1 MRGRELI
8 LTTGAVFSLS
18 LAASAGGIIE
28 WNPEKTS
35 GVWSDGANWIG
46 NVAPTAEDAAKF
58 TVGAE
63 GEIVVSVEE
72 DATLANLWMY
82 GGGKVKLQ
90 KGGDGEGMPLINLTG
105 NSKSSAP
112 TVGAG
117 RQSVLVS
124 GGTTLTVDGI
134 QLANTSTG
142 DYHDLQMNGG
152 STLVV
157 TNGADVTI
165 PIRVPADG
173 AAAVANDTF
182 TIIVTGEGSVLRRG
196 ASGITQIRGTNGK
209 VICRDGGK
217 VIDQMFWYTSPEEL
231 VYSFADNASFSF
243 NGTLKPEGRKNK
255 LILDN
260 RSTGSSSNSLETQDS
275 LSDFEFLIDNGSSF
289 TTTSFR
295 WGYKFAHD
303 NTVIVG
309 KDSTLRI
316 TGYVTFG
323 ANKGSETNHAKN
335 NSVIVRKDGLLKC
348 GTAPQ
353 EFDLGLHSE
362 NDLLYLDG
370 GKLTSG
376 RTTRIGSSDFI
387 GSAFKLRGETAEA
400 TFTGALSFGTGV
412 TLATELPLP
421 ADRPLMTSSQEVT
434 INPGVKFEVTL
445 PDGFQKGTYTILTAQ
460 SIAGTIAKE
469 DIVVKG
475 KGTCSLVQDG
485 SSICMTVKP
494 TTGGLIVIFK

>member
-8 LTTGAVFSLS
+8 LTTGVVFSLS
-18 LAASAGGIIE
+18 LVVSAGGIIE
-28 WNPEKTS
+28 WNSEKTS
-35 GVWSDGANWIG
+35 GIWSDGANWIG

-72 DATLANLWMY
+72 DATLADLWIY

-90 KGGDGEGMPLINLTG
+90 KGGDGEEAPLISLTG
-105 NSKSSAP
+105 NSTSVAP
-112 TVGAG
+112 NVGSG

-134 QLANTSTG
+134 KLANTSTG
-142 DYHDLQMNGG
+142 TYHDLQMNGG

-165 PIRVPADG
+165 PVRVPATG
-173 AAAVANDTF
+173 FGAVANDTF
-182 TIIVTGEGSVLRRG
+182 TIIVTGEGSVLRKG
-196 ASGITQIRGTNGK
+196 TGSTQIHGTNGK

-217 VIDQMFWYTSPEEL
+217 VIDQMSWNSSPESL
-231 VYSFADNASFSF
+231 VYSFTNNASFML
-243 NGTLKPEGRKNK
+243 NATLTPGGVNNK
-255 LILDN
+255 LILDDN
-260 RSTGSSSNSLETQDS
+260 STGESSNSLETDDS
-275 LSDFEFLIDNGSSF
+275 LTNFEFLIDNGSTF
-289 TTTSFR
+289 KTTSFR
-295 WGYKFAHD
+295 WGKKLAHD

-335 NSVIVRKDGLLKC
+335 NSVIVRKDGLLNC

-353 EFDLGLHSE
+353 EFDFGLHSE

-400 TFTGALSFGTGV
+400 TFTGVLSFGTGV

-421 ADRPLMTSSQEVT
+421 ADRPLMTSSQAVT

-445 PDGFQKGTYTILTAQ
+445 PDGFQKGTYTILTAK
-460 SIAGTIAKE
+460 SIAGTIAE
-469 DIVVKG
+469 DDIVVKG
-475 KGTCSLVQDG
+475 KGTCSLTQDG

-494 TTGGLIVIFK
+494 TAGGLIVIVQ